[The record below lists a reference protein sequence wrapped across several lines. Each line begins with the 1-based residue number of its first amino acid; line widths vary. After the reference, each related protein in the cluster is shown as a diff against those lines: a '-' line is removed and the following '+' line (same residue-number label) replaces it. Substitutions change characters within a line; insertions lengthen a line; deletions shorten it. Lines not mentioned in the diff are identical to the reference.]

1 MIYFSKTGS
10 SYADKVYEES
20 ELLDLF
26 TNIDEGKS
34 LKRFL
39 DENIHC
45 LKHGSETRYLI
56 MINRIKLH
64 TTKFNR
70 ILWSWG
76 ILMFIM
82 SLRAFYFRCTSL
94 RHQLQLT

>member
-10 SYADKVYEES
+10 YYADKVYEES
-20 ELLDLF
+20 KLLYLF

-64 TTKFNR
+64 KYNR
-70 ILWSWG
+70 IGAVVRYINVHNVTES
-76 ILMFIM
+76 ILI
-82 SLRAFYFRCTSL
+82 
-94 RHQLQLT
+94 

>member
-10 SYADKVYEES
+10 YYADKVYKES
-20 ELLDLF
+20 KLLYLF

-64 TTKFNR
+64 KYNR
-70 ILWSWG
+70 IGAVVRYINVHNVTES
-76 ILMFIM
+76 ILI
-82 SLRAFYFRCTSL
+82 
-94 RHQLQLT
+94 

>member
-10 SYADKVYEES
+10 SYADKVYEDS
-20 ELLDLF
+20 KLLYLF

-56 MINRIKLH
+56 IINRIKLH
-64 TTKFNR
+64 KYNT
-70 ILWSWG
+70 IVWSWG